1 MQHGYVYICNIYAYA
16 LCDHH
21 KSNIMLEK
29 SLCYSGSW
37 RERTRI
43 YLYRN
48 LFIYLFIYF
57 TGVAL
62 HTNMNTT
69 KPLQNITYVT
79 YRPIVQAGTDHRDN
93 LQ

>member
-1 MQHGYVYICNIYAYA
+1 MDMYTYATYAYA

-21 KSNIMLEK
+21 KSDIMLEK
-29 SLCYSGSW
+29 SLRDSGSW

-57 TGVAL
+57 TRFSI
-62 HTNMNTT
+62 HTNINTT
-69 KPLQNITYVT
+69 KPLQNITYFT